1 MGKMTNLGYARL
13 DSLVEDQGDEWLH
26 DQLMCRLMEG
36 ERPTDIARSFAIPYV
51 VLRGWMEKNC
61 PDAVALAGRARAD
74 ELEWKA
80 TNVVESAEVE
90 TVGLAKLQAEHYMK
104 LAGKL
109 DRAKYGDKDVSGGG
123 SGITV
128 VVERGGVV
136 NIGENKDLGYQD
148 RATPPE
154 QKIIE
159 GEVL

>member
-36 ERPTDIARSFAIPYV
+36 ERPTEIARSFAIPYV

-80 TNVVESAEVE
+80 TAVVEGAEVE

-123 SGITV
+123 GGITV

-136 NIGENKDLGYQD
+136 RIGESQDKGYPVQEIP
-148 RATPPE
+148 AIE
-154 QKIIE
+154 AEIE
-159 GEVL
+159 GEI